1 MIIAKD
7 IFRRFP
13 TKYEKL
19 IGDLVA
25 KVKEYSEPESKSA
38 IAWIFGE
45 YAEKIKNCYKI
56 FHENFIE
63 NFIEE
68 SDNVKL

>member
-1 MIIAKD
+1 
-7 IFRRFP
+7 
-13 TKYEKL
+13 L
-19 IGDLVA
+19 IVDLVA
-25 KVKEYSEPESKSA
+25 KVQEYSEPESKSA

-45 YAEKIKNCYKI
+45 YAEKIKNCYQI
-56 FHENFIE
+56 FHENFID